1 MAKNFDFLTQFD
13 CLKSLHTL
21 CNEAEIRQKTDP
33 SMSVVYARNALEWVM
48 QAIYKIEK
56 LTDDESFSNMNLF
69 EQMTYYKFEEYINDA
84 NIMKH
89 LHYIRKIGNQ
99 GAHNPSSVKTKESF
113 FTLLNLYEVVGA
125 VLIRFRL
132 ISTLAPFNKELIPD
146 NTEIHVLPQPQT
158 PDETLVNAVP
168 ETSQEPIHVN
178 QPSINDISEADTR
191 KIFIDMMLRE
201 AGWEIIEQ
209 DGVIV
214 PSKACVEIK
223 LEGMPNAEGV
233 GYADYILFGRDG
245 KPLAVIEA
253 KKASRSL
260 EVGRQQAELYAQC
273 CKQRYGVLPVI
284 YYTNGLETKV
294 IDGLG
299 YPPRA
304 LYSFHSLDDLER
316 LIQKRSRQEIRDMNG
331 DPNIA
336 GRDYQLTA
344 VKKVCEHFNTKHRRA
359 LLVMATGTGKTR
371 TAISI
376 VELLTRNNW
385 IKNVLFLAD
394 RTSLV
399 SQAFRNFEK
408 LLPNETKEV
417 LNEEKRP
424 SLNKRITFSTYH
436 TVIKYVDSEEK
447 ALSIGRF
454 DLIII
459 DEAHRSIFGK
469 FRSILDYFDSLV
481 VGLTA
486 TPRDEV
492 DRSSYELMELD
503 DEPNFSY
510 ELREAVDDH
519 YLVNYTPVERT
530 SAILTSGIR
539 YDDLSKEKKE
549 QMEMVWE
556 YEKVKLALDP
566 DEDYHRDIKKTEI
579 DKYIYNIDTID
590 RVLQDLMENGQKV
603 QGGEVI
609 GKTIIF
615 AANHQHA
622 ELIVD
627 RFNHL
632 YPEMGSDFCKLIDYS
647 VNYAQSLIDDFS
659 DVAKL
664 PQIAVSVDMLDTGID
679 VPEVLNLVFF
689 KIVKSK
695 IKFIQMLGR
704 GTRLCPDVFGN
715 GKDKETFYVFDWCG
729 NIRYFGGLE
738 GGELSFRIQSL
749 SEKLFGLRLDI
760 AVALQAPTYQA
771 DEYAKNFHDEL
782 KTILRNQLIGL
793 NESRISVRKH
803 LGIIHDFRQEEKW
816 VFVSPVDAQ
825 KLKSEVAPLLVSG
838 KEDEYSKRF
847 DLLVLNRQLA
857 LVADIEGGGEVY
869 QTKII
874 NIAIML
880 EQKSTIPQIHD
891 CLDVIRE
898 VQGAQF
904 WETVSLGSLERIRLK
919 LRDLIHYLQKKG
931 DNRTFTVNIEDE
943 VTIEDGE
950 IVPVLPKVTYKQ
962 KVLEYLSENNE
973 NEVIQKIIHLEKL
986 TSADLIAL
994 EKVFWEEL
1002 GSKQDF
1008 DHLTDN
1014 KPYKGNIAMFV
1025 RTVTGIDREKARKIY
1040 LDFIKS
1046 NELTSHQELCLKEIM
1061 DFVCINGDIKKEN
1074 IRDNAPLNLRNWPK
1088 IFGSNLSGVVNL
1100 VEQLHGAIEVVA

>member
-1 MAKNFDFLTQFD
+1 M
-13 CLKSLHTL
+13 
-21 CNEAEIRQKTDP
+21 
-33 SMSVVYARNALEWVM
+33 V
-48 QAIYKIEK
+48 
-56 LTDDESFSNMNLF
+56 
-69 EQMTYYKFEEYINDA
+69 
-84 NIMKH
+84 
-89 LHYIRKIGNQ
+89 
-99 GAHNPSSVKTKESF
+99 
-113 FTLLNLYEVVGA
+113 
-125 VLIRFRL
+125 
-132 ISTLAPFNKELIPD
+132 
-146 NTEIHVLPQPQT
+146 PQQQN
-158 PDETLVNAVP
+158 PDETLVDAVP
-168 ETSQEPIHVN
+168 ETSAEPIHVN
-178 QPSINDISEADTR
+178 QPSVKDISEADTR

-201 AGWEIIEQ
+201 AGWEIIEEN
-209 DGVIV
+209 GLVV
-214 PSKACVEIK
+214 PGKACVEIK
-223 LEGMPNAEGV
+223 LEGMPNAEGY
-233 GYADYILFGRDG
+233 GFADYILFGRDG

-316 LIQKRSRQEIRDMNG
+316 LIQKRSRQDIKDMNG

-371 TAISI
+371 TAISL

-385 IKNVLFLAD
+385 VKNVLFLAD

-399 SQAFRNFEK
+399 NQAFTNFEK
-408 LLPNETKEV
+408 LLPNETKEI
-417 LNEEKRP
+417 LNEEKNP
-424 SLNKRITFSTYH
+424 TLKKRITFSTYQ
-436 TVIKYVDSEEK
+436 TVIKYVDKEEK
-447 ALSIGRF
+447 PLSIGRF

-469 FRSILDYFDSLV
+469 FRSIIDYFDSLV

-503 DEPNFSY
+503 DEPNFAY
-510 ELREAVDDH
+510 ELQEAVDDH

-539 YDDLSKEKKE
+539 YDDLSKEEKD

-590 RVLQDLMENGQKV
+590 KVLQDLMENGQHV
-603 QGGEVI
+603 MGGEVL

-615 AANHQHA
+615 ATNHPHA
-622 ELIVD
+622 ELIVQ

-632 YPEMGSDFCKLIDYS
+632 YPELGSDFCKLIDYS
-647 VNYAQSLIDDFS
+647 VNYVQSLINDFS
-659 DVAKL
+659 DSAKM

-738 GGELSFRIQSL
+738 GGELNFRIQSL

-760 AVALQAPTYQA
+760 AVALQAPAYQE
-771 DEYAKNFHDEL
+771 DEYAKRFHDEL
-782 KTILRNQLIGL
+782 KSILRNQLIGL
-793 NESRISVRKH
+793 NESRIAVRKH

-825 KLKSEVAPLLVSG
+825 KLKSEVAPLLLSG

-857 LVADIEGGGEVY
+857 LVADVEGGGEVY

-874 NIAIML
+874 NIANML

-904 WETVSLGSLERIRLK
+904 WETVSLGSLERIRIK

-943 VTIEDGE
+943 VTIADGE

-962 KVLEYLSENNE
+962 KVLEYLSENSE
-973 NEVIQKIIHLEKL
+973 SEVIQKIIHLEKL
-986 TSADLIAL
+986 TADDLVAL

-1008 DHLTDN
+1008 DNLTDN
-1014 KPYKGNIAMFV
+1014 KPFHGNIAMFV
-1025 RTVTGIDREKARKIY
+1025 RTVTGIDREKARQIY

-1046 NELTSHQELCLKEIM
+1046 SELTSQQELCLKEIV

-1074 IRDNAPLNLRNWPK
+1074 IRDNAPLNLRNWGK
-1088 IFGSNLSGVVNL
+1088 IFGKNLSGVVNL
-1100 VEQLHGAIEVVA
+1100 VEQLHGVIEVA

>member
-21 CNEAEIRQKTDP
+21 CNEAETRQKADP
-33 SMSVVYARNALEWVM
+33 GMSAVYARNALEWVM
-48 QAIYKIEK
+48 QAIYKVEK
-56 LTDDESFSNMNLF
+56 FTDSQSLGEMNLY

-84 NIMKH
+84 DVMKR

-99 GAHNPSSVKTKESF
+99 GAHNPRSVKAKESF
-113 FTLLNLYEVVGA
+113 FALLNLYEVVGA
-125 VLIRFRL
+125 VLVRFRL
-132 ISTLAPFNKELIPD
+132 ISSFAPFNKELIPD
-146 NTEIHVLPQPQT
+146 TSDVHAVPQQEN
-158 PDETLVNAVP
+158 PDEALASAVL
-168 ETSQEPIHVN
+168 ETDAGPLHVN
-178 QPSINDISEADTR
+178 QPSVDDISEADTR
-191 KIFIDMMLRE
+191 KLFIDMMLRE
-201 AGWEIIEQ
+201 AGWEVMER
-209 DGVIV
+209 DGIIV
-214 PSKACVEIK
+214 PGKACVEVK

-273 CKQRYGVLPVI
+273 CLQRYGVLPVI
-284 YYTNGLETKV
+284 YYTNGIETKV

-299 YPPRA
+299 YPPRL
-304 LYSFHSLDDLER
+304 LYSFHSLDDLEL
-316 LIQKRSRQEIRDMNG
+316 LIQKRSRQDIKDMNG

-371 TAISI
+371 TAISL

-385 IKNVLFLAD
+385 IKSVLFLAD

-399 SQAFRNFEK
+399 NQAYNKFEE

-417 LNEEKRP
+417 LNETKEP
-424 SLNKRITFSTYH
+424 TLTKRITFSTYQ
-436 TVIKYVDSEEK
+436 TIINYVDSEEK
-447 ALSIGRF
+447 PLSIGRF

-469 FRSILDYFDSLV
+469 FRSIIDYFDSLV

-503 DEPNFSY
+503 DEPNFAY
-510 ELREAVDDH
+510 ELQEAVDDH
-519 YLVNYTPVERT
+519 WLVNYTPVERT
-530 SAILTSGIR
+530 SAILTSGIK
-539 YDDLSKEKKE
+539 YDDLSKEEKE

-590 RVLQDLMENGQKV
+590 KVLQDLMENGQRI
-603 QGGEVI
+603 QGGEVM
-609 GKTIIF
+609 GKSIIF
-615 AANHQHA
+615 AANHSHA
-622 ELIVD
+622 ELIVE

-632 YPEMGSDFCKLIDYS
+632 YPELGPNYCKLIDYS

-659 DVAKL
+659 NANKM

-704 GTRLCPDVFGN
+704 GTRLCPDVFGE
-715 GKDKETFYVFDWCG
+715 GKDKKTFFVFDWCG

-738 GGELSFRIQSL
+738 GAEPSFRVQSL

-771 DEYAKNFHDEL
+771 DEYAKSFHDEL
-782 KTILRNQLIGL
+782 KGMLRNQIVGL
-793 NESRISVRKH
+793 NDSRIAVRKH
-803 LGIIHDFRQEEKW
+803 LAIIHDFRQEEKW
-816 VFVSPVDAQ
+816 QFVSPVDAQ
-825 KLKSEVAPLLVSG
+825 RLKSDVAPLLAPS
-838 KEDEYSKRF
+838 KDDEFSKRF

-857 LVADIEGGGEVY
+857 LVADIEGDGEIY

-874 NIAIML
+874 NIANML
-880 EQKSTIPQIHD
+880 EQKSTIPQIND

-898 VQGAQF
+898 VQGANF

-919 LRDLIHYLQKKG
+919 LRDLIHYLQKQG
-931 DNRTFTVNIEDE
+931 DNRTFTVNIEDDI
-943 VTIEDGE
+943 TMNGDE

-962 KVLEYLSENNE
+962 KVLDYLNE
-973 NEVIQKIIHLEKL
+973 NSDSTAIQKIIHLEKL
-986 TSADLIAL
+986 TSEDLESL
-994 EKVFWEEL
+994 ERVFWEEL

-1014 KPYKGNIAMFV
+1014 KPYKGNVAMFV
-1025 RTVTGIDREKARKIY
+1025 RTITGIDREKARKIY
-1040 LDFIKS
+1040 LDFIKG
-1046 NELTSHQELCLKEIM
+1046 NELTSQQELCLKEIM

-1074 IRDNAPLNLRNWPK
+1074 IRDNAPLNLRNWSK
-1088 IFGSNLSGVVNL
+1088 IFGINLSGVVNL
-1100 VEQLHGAIEVVA
+1100 VEQLHGVIEVA

>member
-1 MAKNFDFLTQFD
+1 MAKNFDFLTQID
-13 CLKSLHTL
+13 YLKSLHAL

-33 SMSVVYARNALEWVM
+33 GMSVVYARNALEWVM
-48 QAIYKIEK
+48 QAIYKVEK
-56 LTDDESFSNMNLF
+56 FTDAQTFSDMNLY

-84 NIMKH
+84 NIMKR

-99 GAHNPSSVKTKESF
+99 GAHNPGSVKTRESF
-113 FTLLNLYEVVGA
+113 FALLNLYEVVGA
-125 VLIRFRL
+125 VLVRFRL
-132 ISTLAPFNKELIPD
+132 ISSFAPFNKELIPD
-146 NTEIHVLPQPQT
+146 ATDMYVVPTQKS

-168 ETSQEPIHVN
+168 ETSAEPIHVK
-178 QPSINDISEADTR
+178 QPSVDDISEADTR
-191 KIFIDMMLRE
+191 RIFIDMMLRE
-201 AGWEIIEQ
+201 AGWEIMEQ
-209 DGVIV
+209 DGAVV
-214 PSKACVEIK
+214 PGKACVEIK

-260 EVGRQQAELYAQC
+260 EVGRQQAELYAKC
-273 CKQRYGVLPVI
+273 CLQRYGVLPVI

-299 YPPRA
+299 YPPRQ

-316 LIQKRSRQEIRDMNG
+316 LIQKRSRQEIKDMNG
-331 DPNIA
+331 DPGIA

-344 VKKVCEHFNTKHRRA
+344 VKRVCEHFNTKHRRA

-371 TAISI
+371 TAISL
-376 VELLTRNNW
+376 VELLTRNDW

-399 SQAFRNFEK
+399 SQAYRNFEK

-424 SLNKRITFSTYH
+424 TLNKRITFSTYH
-436 TVIKYVDSEEK
+436 TIIKYVDSEEK
-447 ALSIGRF
+447 PLSIGRF

-469 FRSILDYFDSLV
+469 FRSIIDYFDSLV

-503 DEPNFSY
+503 GEPNFAY
-510 ELREAVDDH
+510 ELQEAVDDH
-519 YLVNYTPVERT
+519 WLVNYTPVERT
-530 SAILTSGIR
+530 SAILTSGIK
-539 YDDLSKEKKE
+539 YDDLSKEEKE

-579 DKYIYNIDTID
+579 DKYIYNVDTID
-590 RVLQDLMENGQKV
+590 KVLQDLMENGQRV

-615 AANHQHA
+615 AANHPHA
-622 ELIVD
+622 ELIVE

-632 YPEMGSDFCKLIDYS
+632 YPELGADYCKLIDYS
-647 VNYAQSLIDDFS
+647 VCYAQSLIDDFS
-659 DVAKL
+659 DANKM
-664 PQIAVSVDMLDTGID
+664 PQVAVSVDMLDTGID

-704 GTRLCPDVFGN
+704 GTRLCPNVFGY
-715 GKDKETFYVFDWCG
+715 KDKETFYVFDWCG
-729 NIRYFGGLE
+729 NIKYFGGKE
-738 GGELSFRIQSL
+738 GGEQTFRAQSL
-749 SEKLFGLRLDI
+749 SEKTFGLRLDI
-760 AVALQAPTYQA
+760 AVALQAPAYQA
-771 DEYAKNFHDEL
+771 DEYAKSFHDEL
-782 KTILRNQLIGL
+782 KGILRNQIIGL
-793 NESRISVRKH
+793 NESRIAVRKH

-816 VFVSPVDAQ
+816 QFVSPVDAQ
-825 KLKSEVAPLLVSG
+825 RLKSDVAPLLLAD
-838 KEDEYSKRF
+838 KDDEFSKRF

-857 LVADIEGGGEVY
+857 LVTDIEGDGEIY

-874 NIAIML
+874 NIANML

-904 WETVSLGSLERIRLK
+904 WETVSLGSLERVRLK
-919 LRDLIHYLQKKG
+919 LRDLIHYLQKQG
-931 DNRTFTVNIEDE
+931 DNRIFTVNIEDDI
-943 VTIEDGE
+943 TMDGGE

-962 KVLEYLSENNE
+962 KVLEYLSENSDSP
-973 NEVIQKIIHLEKL
+973 VIQKIIHLEKL
-986 TSADLIAL
+986 TSADLVAL

-1014 KPYKGNIAMFV
+1014 KPYKGNVAMFV
-1025 RTVTGIDREKARKIY
+1025 RTVTGIDREKAREIY
-1040 LDFIKS
+1040 LDFIKG
-1046 NELTSHQELCLKEIM
+1046 NELTSQQELCLKEIV
-1061 DFVCINGDIKKEN
+1061 DFVCINGDIKREN
-1074 IRDNAPLNLRNWPK
+1074 IRDNAPLKLRSWSK
-1088 IFGSNLSGVVNL
+1088 IFGKNLSGVVNL
-1100 VEQLHGAIEVVA
+1100 VEQLHGVIEVA